1 MRNFMADNTSR
12 DPTATSW
19 QEATRMPARVVLGN
33 VSTDELSAVVAVVAI
48 LATASSQ
55 GEADQGP
62 SQRDGVGGDPQ
73 SQWSSPGRMV
83 RVTYPHGPGGWRAS
97 ALPR

>member
-1 MRNFMADNTSR
+1 
-12 DPTATSW
+12 
-19 QEATRMPARVVLGN
+19 MPARVVLGN
-33 VSTDELSAVVAVVAI
+33 VSTDELSAVVNVSTDELSAVVAVVAI
-48 LATASSQ
+48 LAAASSQ

-62 SQRDGVGGDPQ
+62 SERDCRGGAPA

-97 ALPR
+97 AFPR